1 MVRDKIKSID
11 FWNDRIEQKKSNLLI
26 MENKLNDVVPERIN
40 ASR

>member
-26 MENKLNDVVPERIN
+26 MEHKNTH
-40 ASR
+40 